1 MRSNEKN
8 ILITGVSGLLGN
20 NLAYYFRG
28 NNSVLGVY
36 HTNPVSIDCIEV
48 LGLDLTDYVSTRKIV
63 SGFKP
68 DVVIHCASRTD
79 VDRMEDDREGAWQ
92 ANVLTTRVILDA
104 LRDASVKVIYIS
116 TDSVYSGKKGPY
128 KEESET
134 IPCNFYGKTKLES
147 EKLVMDYPN
156 ALILRTN
163 IFGWNI
169 QNKLSLGEW
178 FLDRLRHNK
187 STHGFSDVFFSPI
200 YTFLLAEIL
209 EKCIENDLAGIY
221 NSGGSNSLSKYEFGC
236 KIADIFD
243 YDPVLIRPISLS
255 DSDLTAPR
263 GKDLGMDVSKIENAL
278 EKQIPSV
285 NESVKAFRKD
295 YERGLP
301 EEIKKY
307 RVLNPP
313 TVYYPVRKDIPY
325 GRQSIDENDIN
336 AVVKVLKSYNL
347 TQGSEVGR
355 FEQNICGLVG
365 SKHAVAV
372 NSGTSALHLACL
384 AAGIGHGD
392 EVITSPITFVA
403 SANCAV
409 YCDAAPVFCDIDER
423 TYNISPYELE
433 KKITDKTRAVI
444 PVHFAG
450 QSCDMAVINEIIRKK
465 EQCFGK
471 KIFVIEDACHALGS
485 EYRNKK
491 VGCCEY
497 SDMSVFSFHP
507 VKHITTG
514 EGGMVVTNDEQLGD
528 KIRMLRSHGITND
541 PEEFQNVDLAFPSHN
556 SQFTI
561 QNFPNPWYYE
571 QQDLGFNYRITD
583 IQCALGLSQLEK
595 LDMFRKRRRELVNIY
610 NKAFSSVKNIQP
622 PFESTECDSNFH
634 LYVPLFDFEKIGIDR
649 AQFMLELRKKGIQ
662 TQVHYIPVHLQSFY
676 QQNFGTKWGDCP
688 NAEQYYAKCLSIP
701 LSPAMSDLDVE
712 RIINDVKNIVKGCD

>member
-36 HTNPVSIDCIEV
+36 HTNPVSIDGIEV

-79 VDRMEDDREGAWQ
+79 VDRMEHDREGAWQ

-104 LRDASVKVIYIS
+104 LRDASVKFIHIS

-187 STHGFSDVFFSPI
+187 SMHGFSDVSFSPI

-209 EKCIENDLAGIY
+209 EKCIEKDLAGIY
-221 NSGGSNSLSKYEFGC
+221 NCGGGNSLSKYDFGC
-236 KIADIFD
+236 KIADIFG
-243 YDPVLIRPISLS
+243 YDPVLIRPMSLS
-255 DSDLTAPR
+255 DSGLTAPR

-278 EKQIPSV
+278 KKQIPQV
-285 NESVKAFRKD
+285 NESIKAFRKD
-295 YERGLP
+295 YERRLP

-307 RVLNPP
+307 RVINPP

-325 GRQSIDENDIN
+325 GRQAIDENDIN
-336 AVVKVLKSYNL
+336 AVVNVLKSYNL
-347 TQGSEVGR
+347 TQGSEAGR
-355 FEQNICGLVG
+355 FEQNIRRLVG

-384 AAGIGHGD
+384 AAGVGHGD

-403 SANCAV
+403 SANCAL
-409 YCDAAPVFCDIDER
+409 YCGAAPVFCDIDER

-433 KKITDKTRAVI
+433 EKITDKTRAVI

-450 QSCDMAVINEIIRKK
+450 QSCDMAVINKIIRKK

-471 KIFVIEDACHALGS
+471 KIFIIEDACHALGS

-528 KIRMLRSHGITND
+528 KIRMLRSHGITRD
-541 PEEFQNVDLAFPSHN
+541 PKCFSSLTSDLRPLTSDFS
-556 SQFTI
+556 
-561 QNFPNPWYYE
+561 WYYE

-583 IQCALGLSQLEK
+583 IQCALGLSQLKK
-595 LDMFRKRRRELVNIY
+595 LDMFRKRRREIVNVY
-610 NKAFSSVKNIQP
+610 NKAFSSVKNVQT
-622 PFESTECDSNFH
+622 PFESTKCDSNFH
-634 LYVPLFDFEKIGIDR
+634 LYVLLFDFEKIGVDR
-649 AQFMLELRKKGIQ
+649 ARFMVELRRKGIQ
-662 TQVHYIPVHLQSFY
+662 TQIHYIPVHLQPYFSRS
-676 QQNFGTKWGDCP
+676 FGTKEGDCP
-688 NAEQYYAKCLSIP
+688 NAEHYYQKCLSIP
-701 LSPAMSDLDVE
+701 LYPAMTDEDVE
-712 RIINDVKNIVKGCD
+712 KVVTILTEMAS